1 MYLPSSELQ
10 LYLGQFTCPYCIMN
24 IRDAERKENEATT
37 RKSEKKSDYESSMP
51 QSEKCERC
59 GRTLAMVYFYNGKI
73 LCENCVNDEKRSWKD
88 VGGERPP
95 MTMFRIKEEKARK
108 SGLQALL
115 EALIQ
120 NILEFLRI
128 RSAKK
133 TLSDRMTKEEKSA
146 IIPGTKAPATKS
158 SSFES
163 QGLVEKPVTLS
174 KEVEGF
180 KDVKEFKSKRK
191 KKQDVD
197 EDEGYS

>member
-1 MYLPSSELQ
+1 MYLPASELQ
-10 LYLGQFTCPYCIMN
+10 TFRGQFTCPYCIMDL
-24 IRDAERKENEATT
+24 RDAERKENEAIEG
-37 RKSEKKSDYESSMP
+37 KSEKKNAYESNLP

-59 GRTLAMVYFYNGKI
+59 GRTLTMVYFYNGKI

-95 MTMFRIKEEKARK
+95 MAMFRVKEEKTRK

-115 EALIQ
+115 ESIIQ
-120 NILEFLRI
+120 YILELLKI

-133 TLSDRMTKEEKSA
+133 ILPDRMTKEEKSA

-158 SSFES
+158 SLFES
-163 QGLVEKPVTLS
+163 QGLIEKPATNP
-174 KEVEGF
+174 KELADF
-180 KDVKEFKSKRK
+180 KDVKESKSKKK
-191 KKQDVD
+191 KKQDAD